1 MKMLCPDNH
10 LAVVQTGIQTR
21 RIIMNLKSSLGQLA
35 LLFAFTV
42 AAVIA
47 ASADDKVVLESMKL
61 GDNYVRNVR
70 VKNVTPTDV
79 TILYEGG
86 GTQLKRK
93 DLSEPLK
100 GLYPYDPQ
108 AAAAYEKQQAE
119 ERLRRAEEAKIRQE
133 QASRDLMISL
143 QKQQYATRN
152 RIADMEKQLRQ
163 LEKEIGPMKGK
174 ARGKRNS
181 AARAELDSAL
191 EAQQDL
197 IHRIGEQKSF
207 LDKLNKQ
214 LDLLP

>member
-1 MKMLCPDNH
+1 MKMLCPDNQ
-10 LAVVQTGIQTR
+10 LAAFQTGIQTR

-108 AAAAYEKQQAE
+108 AAAEYEKQQAE

-133 QASRDLMISL
+133 QASRDLKISL

-181 AARAELDSAL
+181 AARAELNSAL
-191 EAQQDL
+191 ETQQDF
-197 IHRIGEQKSF
+197 IHRIGEQKSL
-207 LDKLNKQ
+207 LDKINKQ

>member
-1 MKMLCPDNH
+1 MLCPDNQ
-10 LAVVQTGIQTR
+10 LAAFQTGIQTR

-108 AAAAYEKQQAE
+108 AAAEYEKQQAE

-133 QASRDLMISL
+133 QASRDLKISL

-181 AARAELDSAL
+181 AARAELNSAL
-191 EAQQDL
+191 ETQQDF
-197 IHRIGEQKSF
+197 IHRIGEQKSL
-207 LDKLNKQ
+207 LDKINKQ